1 MRKWLTIAI
10 TLSLSAVAWGTPDAE
25 GESHFRFGPFFEW
38 RSDDAL
44 GMTRFAIRPFYA
56 WEQSTL
62 NPADEDME
70 IAWPLTHFSWRGD
83 ARQGL
88 GWGRRREGAP
98 HLGLHGQGLHAA
110 FAQVGERGDGLAQRL
125 HEGMVLGLRARH
137 SCAAPGRVWTG

>member
-56 WEQSTL
+56 WEQSTQ
-62 NPADEDME
+62 NPEDEDME
-70 IAWPLTHFSWRGD
+70 IVWPLTHFSWRGD
-83 ARQGL
+83 ARQ
-88 GWGRRREGAP
+88 WRIIWS
-98 HLGLHGQGLHAA
+98 
-110 FAQVGERGDGLAQRL
+110 FWWERDRT
-125 HEGMVLGLRARH
+125 ERTSR
-137 SCAAPGRVWTG
+137 